1 MRIYTRSCITP
12 AFARAAAAALSSFY
26 DRAGKTKMVA
36 AGESRCA
43 VECVAP
49 VRLGCRS
56 QNVG

>member
-1 MRIYTRSCITP
+1 MRIYTQLYH
-12 AFARAAAAALSSFY
+12 ARVCPRCCAALSSFY
-26 DRAGKTKMVA
+26 DRAGKAKMVA